1 MGSRWDRL
9 LAVSYCVLRFGSAAC
24 GSTSVLH
31 NLNSATALRCVQ
43 RACLS
48 HSGIRKK
55 VILGQQ
61 AKLTMLNLLEASD
74 LPI

>member
-1 MGSRWDRL
+1 MGGRWDRL

-24 GSTSVLH
+24 GSTVLH
-31 NLNSATALRCVQ
+31 NLNSATALMCVQ

-48 HSGIRKK
+48 HSGIRKE
-55 VILGQQ
+55 VILGRQ
-61 AKLTMLNLLEASD
+61 AKVTMLNLLEASD